1 LTKILERPVLP
12 IIILCLLCG
21 YFFFFR
27 LGDMALTDPDEAF
40 YAQTAKEMLAR
51 NEWHTPYIFDR
62 PQFEKPILFYVL
74 VEASYKLFGVN
85 EFAARFPSAVFGL
98 LGVIGVYLLGILFF
112 NKRVG
117 FLAAVIL
124 AVNIEYIILSR
135 ACVTDM
141 ALSTFLIFGFLF
153 FFRAYIKD
161 EWYCYI
167 FSAASFAFAVLTK
180 GPVFALL
187 PGVAIVIYLIWTKG
201 LKALR
206 VAPALAALIVFALIA
221 CPWYLLMI
229 KMHGK
234 DFTEAFFGF
243 HNITRFMESE
253 HRIGSQFYYN
263 IPAILA
269 GFFPWSAFLP
279 LAFWHAVK
287 KIRDAKC
294 GAAAAAERTAAS
306 PEAIKSNLIFILI
319 WFSVIFVFFTVSSTK
334 LPTYIFPL
342 FMSLALMTAVLW
354 DDFLKK
360 DAARCLLNGM
370 RASCCLLLA
379 VVTAGAIG
387 LLIFIHYDY
396 PVMLKGVFVSGVFL
410 AFGFILSSVAFF
422 NKKYLWA
429 FALMVYAA
437 GIFLYPFSVFVVPV
451 LDTFESSRTIARELM
466 KYMKP
471 GERLA
476 AEGNYLSGLAF
487 YTGKCP
493 VDVDRYHLLVNFLGE
508 DNRNWC
514 VIKEKN
520 HRHVYE
526 LNTKPYY
533 MKASYM
539 VYKLGKKAV
548 VTNML
553 PEDGRYLAKR
563 ERTL

>member
-1 LTKILERPVLP
+1 MTKVLERPILS
-12 IIILCLLCG
+12 IIILFLLCG
-21 YFFFFR
+21 YFFFLR

-51 NEWHTPYIFDR
+51 NEWLTPYIFDK
-62 PQFEKPILFYVL
+62 PQFEKPVLFYIL
-74 VEASYKLFGVN
+74 IEASYKIFGVN
-85 EFAARFPSAVFGL
+85 EFAARFPSALFGL

-167 FSAASFAFAVLTK
+167 LSAASFAFAVLTK

-187 PGVAIVIYLIWTKG
+187 PAVTIGIYLLWTKG
-201 LKALR
+201 LKAVPR
-206 VAPALAALIVFALIA
+206 VPALAALIVFVLIA
-221 CPWYLLMI
+221 SPWYLLMI

-234 DFTEAFFGF
+234 NFTEAFFGLQ
-243 HNITRFMESE
+243 NITRFMESE
-253 HRIGSQFYYN
+253 HKIGSQFYYN

-279 LAFWHAVK
+279 LAFWHLIK
-287 KIRDAKC
+287 KLRSS
-294 GAAAAAERTAAS
+294 AERSGAS
-306 PEAIKSNLIFILI
+306 PKGTKTHLIFLLI

-354 DDFLKK
+354 DEFLKK
-360 DAARCLLNGM
+360 EVPRYIVNGM
-370 RASCCLLLA
+370 KASYYLLLA
-379 VVTAGAIG
+379 VIIAGAIG
-387 LLIFIHYDY
+387 LVIFVHYDY
-396 PVMLKGVFVSGVFL
+396 PVMVEGVFVSGMFL
-410 AFGFILSSVAFF
+410 VFGFILSSVAFF
-422 NKKYLWA
+422 NKKYLWT
-429 FALMVYAA
+429 FALLAYAA
-437 GIFLYPFSVFVVPV
+437 GIFLYPFSIFVVPV
-451 LDTFESSRTIARELM
+451 LDTFESSRTVARELM

-471 GERLA
+471 DERLA

-493 VDVDRYHLLVNFLGE
+493 VDVDRYHLLVNFLSE
-508 DNRNWC
+508 DKRNWC

-526 LNTKPYY
+526 LDTKPHY
-533 MKASYM
+533 MRASYM

-548 VTNML
+548 VTNLL
-553 PEDGRYLAKR
+553 PEDGKYLAKR